1 MIYYA
6 TTPYGSTV
14 KMYFKDKNN
23 LHLFLKSFTDSNL
36 EAEKAVKWCKSA
48 SIGDVYKAEL
58 FEIEV
63 IEDNIICK
71 NKNN

>member
-23 LHLFLKSFTDSNL
+23 LHLFLKSFTDSDA
-36 EAEKAVKWCKSA
+36 EAEKAVNWCKSA
-48 SIGDVYKAEL
+48 SIGDIYKAEL

-63 IEDNIICK
+63 VENSL
-71 NKNN
+71 